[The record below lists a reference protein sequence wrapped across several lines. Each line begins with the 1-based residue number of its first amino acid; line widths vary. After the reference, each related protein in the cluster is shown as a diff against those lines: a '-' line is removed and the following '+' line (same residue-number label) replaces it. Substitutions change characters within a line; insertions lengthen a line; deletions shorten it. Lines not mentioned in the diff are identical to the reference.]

1 MRVNNPVFEPGPG
14 NGRPVKTK
22 EYTIVLIEE
31 DELTLELY
39 LRELCKSFDIF
50 SFSRLEGVLELIA
63 NQDIR
68 AVVIEPE
75 TDSGKGWSLI
85 HSIYST
91 FPGRSVP
98 VIVCSTRDSSKGVP
112 VLEVAKYLTKP
123 VLPKTL
129 REKTLEIIQEK
140 DELKRSS

>member
-1 MRVNNPVFEPGPG
+1 VQIPVFEPGPG

-39 LRELCKSFDIF
+39 LRELSKSFDIF
-50 SFSRLEGVLELIA
+50 SFSGLGGVLELIA
-63 NQDIR
+63 NQDIQ

-75 TDSGKGWSLI
+75 SDSGKGWSLI

-91 FPGRSVP
+91 FPERSIP
-98 VIVCSTRDSSKGVP
+98 VIVCSTRDTNKEVP

-129 REKTLEIIQEK
+129 REKTLEIIHEK
-140 DELKRSS
+140 NKLKRPS

>member
-1 MRVNNPVFEPGPG
+1 M
-14 NGRPVKTK
+14 KTN

-50 SFSRLEGVLELIA
+50 SFSGLEGVLELIA

-75 TDSGKGWSLI
+75 TDSGRGWGLI
-85 HSIYST
+85 HSIYT
-91 FPGRSVP
+91 TYPDRSIP

-112 VLEVAKYLTKP
+112 ALEVAKYLTKP
-123 VLPKTL
+123 VLPKNFAG
-129 REKTLEIIQEK
+129 KNP
-140 DELKRSS
+140 